1 MFMGFS
7 YGIFVNGILYPMT
20 DPCIYIY
27 MVTWIPSIYP
37 LYVSI
42 EKPAPAGS
50 VMAMAL
56 KPDSYQALMIPTTK
70 AIDTLAVEGLTHSR

>member
-1 MFMGFS
+1 
-7 YGIFVNGILYPMT
+7 
-20 DPCIYIY
+20 